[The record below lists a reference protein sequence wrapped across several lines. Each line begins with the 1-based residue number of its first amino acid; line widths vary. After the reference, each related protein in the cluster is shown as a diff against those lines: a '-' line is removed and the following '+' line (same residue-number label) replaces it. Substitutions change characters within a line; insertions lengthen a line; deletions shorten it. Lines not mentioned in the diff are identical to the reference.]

1 MAEIVLITGTPGA
14 GKTSHM
20 VHMLVND
27 SMFKNSDGTPRKIFT
42 NIKSLNIPDMP
53 TIDVSSIAS
62 QQAESTDEKLSFHDI
77 YKWIVKPENHGSVV
91 IIDEAQDVWPA
102 RSNGSQVP
110 PNVAWLNTH
119 RHLGV
124 DIFVLTQNPK
134 LIDVNLRGLVN
145 KHLHVA
151 KNKLGM
157 RTLLEWKYCANN
169 PLTQAKDAFAKVH
182 KLDKKIFGYYKSA
195 ELHTENKT
203 KVTKWVFV
211 LPIVLLIMPV
221 ALYFSYSLLK
231 NMGNKEKVVEAAGT
245 AAASTPSTLEGEIGQ
260 QIGTGGMTQPQNTLG
275 AKPEDFVPRMAE
287 RPETKPIYDGQ
298 RQVQT
303 MEWPVGCI
311 INTKKVCTCYSEQG
325 TKIKE
330 INQQLC
336 KSYVA
341 DGLPFNPYKRP
352 EQEQQQANQAGN
364 HSDDGSTAQ
373 VAQMGGKPLPS
384 LNNGDSE
391 VVANI
396 Q

>member
-14 GKTSHM
+14 GKTAHM
-20 VHMLVND
+20 VHMLVTD
-27 SMFKNSDGTPRKIFT
+27 PMFKDADGKQRKIFT
-42 NIKSLNIPDMP
+42 NIKELNIPDMP
-53 TIDVSSIAS
+53 TIDVSSIKE
-62 QQAESTDEKLSFHDI
+62 QQPQSTDEKLSFHDI
-77 YKWIVKPENHGSVV
+77 YQWIQKPENYGSVV
-91 IIDEAQDVWPA
+91 IVDEAQDVWPA

-134 LIDVNLRGLVN
+134 NIDVNLRGLVN

-169 PLTQAKDAFAKVH
+169 PLTQAKDAFAKLH
-182 KLDKKIFGYYKSA
+182 KIDEKVLDYYKSA
-195 ELHTENKT
+195 EVHTENKT

-231 NMGNKEKVVEAAGT
+231 NMGNKEKVVAAAGT
-245 AAASTPSTLEGEIGQ
+245 AAASTPATLEGEIGQ

-298 RQVQT
+298 RQVQA

-384 LNNGDSE
+384 LSNGDSKD
-391 VVANI
+391 VANI

>member
-14 GKTSHM
+14 GKTAHM

-42 NIKSLNIPDMP
+42 NIKGLNIPDMP

-62 QQAESTDEKLSFHDI
+62 EQAESTDEKLSFHGI

-91 IIDEAQDVWPA
+91 IIDEVQDVWPA

-134 LIDVNLRGLVN
+134 NIDVNLRGLVN

-195 ELHTENKT
+195 EVHTENKT

-231 NMGNKEKVVEAAGT
+231 NMASKDKVVEAA
-245 AAASTPSTLEGEIGQ
+245 AASAPAATDGDMGQ
-260 QIGTGGMTQPQNTLG
+260 QLGTNSNMTQPQNTLG

-325 TKIKE
+325 TKIRE

-341 DGLPFNPYKRP
+341 DGLPFNPYKR
-352 EQEQQQANQAGN
+352 QEQATQQAVQHESNGY
-364 HSDDGSTAQ
+364 DGSTAQ

>member
-14 GKTSHM
+14 GKTAHM
-20 VHMLVND
+20 VHMLVTD
-27 SMFKNSDGTPRKIFT
+27 PMFKDAEGKPRKIFT
-42 NIKSLNIPDMP
+42 NIKELNIPGMP

-62 QQAESTDEKLSFHDI
+62 EQAESTDEKLSFHDI
-77 YKWIVKPENHGSVV
+77 YQWIKQPENHGSVV
-91 IIDEAQDVWPA
+91 IIDEVQDVWPA
-102 RSNGSQVP
+102 RSSGSKVP

-134 LIDVNLRGLVN
+134 NIDVNLRGLVN

-195 ELHTENKT
+195 EVHTENKT

-211 LPIVLLIMPV
+211 LPVVLLIMPV

-231 NMGNKEKVVEAAGT
+231 NMASKDKVVEAS
-245 AAASTPSTLEGEIGQ
+245 AASAPAATDGDMGQ
-260 QIGTGGMTQPQNTLG
+260 QLGTNSNMTQPQNTLG

-287 RPETKPIYDGQ
+287 RPETKPLYDGQ
-298 RQVQT
+298 RQVQA

-325 TKIKE
+325 TKIRE
-330 INQQLC
+330 IPQKLC
-336 KSYVA
+336 ESYVA
-341 DGLPFNPYKRP
+341 DGLPFNPYKR
-352 EQEQQQANQAGN
+352 QEQATQQAVQPESNGYDGN
-364 HSDDGSTAQ
+364 SAQ
-373 VAQMGGKPLPS
+373 VAQMGGEPLPS
-384 LNNGDSE
+384 LSNGNSKD
-391 VVANI
+391 VANI

>member
-14 GKTSHM
+14 GKTAHM

-42 NIKSLNIPDMP
+42 NIKGLNIPDMP

-62 QQAESTDEKLSFHDI
+62 EQAESTDEKLSFHDI

-91 IIDEAQDVWPA
+91 IIDEVQDVWPA

-124 DIFVLTQNPK
+124 NIFVLTQNPK
-134 LIDVNLRGLVN
+134 NIDVNLRGLVN

-195 ELHTENKT
+195 EVHTENKT
-203 KVTKWVFV
+203 KVSKWVFV
-211 LPIVLLIMPV
+211 LPVVLLIMPV

-231 NMGNKEKVVEAAGT
+231 NMASKDKVVEAAAT
-245 AAASTPSTLEGEIGQ
+245 SAPAATDGDMGQ
-260 QIGTGGMTQPQNTLG
+260 QLGTNGNISQPQNTLG

-298 RQVQT
+298 RQVQA

-364 HSDDGSTAQ
+364 HGDDGSTAQ

>member
-1 MAEIVLITGTPGA
+1 
-14 GKTSHM
+14 
-20 VHMLVND
+20 
-27 SMFKNSDGTPRKIFT
+27 
-42 NIKSLNIPDMP
+42 MP

-62 QQAESTDEKLSFHDI
+62 EQAESTDEKLSFHDI

-91 IIDEAQDVWPA
+91 IIDEVQDVWPA

-134 LIDVNLRGLVN
+134 NIDVNLRGLVN

-182 KLDKKIFGYYKSA
+182 KLEKKIFGYYKSA
-195 ELHTENKT
+195 EVHTENKT
-203 KVTKWVFV
+203 KVSKWVFV
-211 LPIVLLIMPV
+211 LPVVLLIMPV

-231 NMGNKEKVVEAAGT
+231 NMASKDKVVEAA
-245 AAASTPSTLEGEIGQ
+245 AASAPAATDGDMGQ
-260 QIGTGGMTQPQNTLG
+260 QLGTNSNMSQPQNTLG

-287 RPETKPIYDGQ
+287 RPETKPLYDGQ
-298 RQVQT
+298 RQVQA

-364 HSDDGSTAQ
+364 HGDDGSTAQ

>member
-14 GKTSHM
+14 GKTAHM

-42 NIKSLNIPDMP
+42 NIKGLNIPDMP

-62 QQAESTDEKLSFHDI
+62 EQAESTDEKLSFHGI

-91 IIDEAQDVWPA
+91 IIDEVQDVWPA

-134 LIDVNLRGLVN
+134 NIDVNLRGLVN

-195 ELHTENKT
+195 EVHTENKT

-231 NMGNKEKVVEAAGT
+231 NMASKDKVVEAA
-245 AAASTPSTLEGEIGQ
+245 AASAPAATDGDMGQ
-260 QIGTGGMTQPQNTLG
+260 QLGTNSNMTQPQNTLG

-287 RPETKPIYDGQ
+287 RPETKPLYDGQ
-298 RQVQT
+298 RQVQV

-373 VAQMGGKPLPS
+373 VAQMGGQPLPS
-384 LNNGDSE
+384 LSNGDSKD
-391 VVANI
+391 VANI

>member
-14 GKTSHM
+14 GKTAHM
-20 VHMLVND
+20 VHMLVTD
-27 SMFKNSDGTPRKIFT
+27 PMFKDAEGKPRKIFT
-42 NIKSLNIPDMP
+42 NIKELNIPGMP

-62 QQAESTDEKLSFHDI
+62 EQAESTDEKLSFHDI
-77 YKWIVKPENHGSVV
+77 YQWIKQPENHGSVV
-91 IIDEAQDVWPA
+91 IIDEVQDVWPA
-102 RSNGSQVP
+102 RSSGSKVP

-134 LIDVNLRGLVN
+134 NIDVNLRGLVN

-195 ELHTENKT
+195 EVHTENKT

-231 NMGNKEKVVEAAGT
+231 NMGNKEKVVEAA
-245 AAASTPSTLEGEIGQ
+245 AASTPATLEGQIGQ

-373 VAQMGGKPLPS
+373 VAQMGGEPLPS
-384 LNNGDSE
+384 LSNGDSK

>member
-14 GKTSHM
+14 GKTAHM
-20 VHMLVND
+20 VHMLATD
-27 SMFKNSDGTPRKIFT
+27 SMFKDADGKPRKIFT
-42 NIKSLNIPDMP
+42 NIKGLNIPDMP

-62 QQAESTDEKLSFHDI
+62 EQAESTDEKLSFHDI
-77 YKWIVKPENHGSVV
+77 YQWIKQPENHGSVV
-91 IIDEAQDVWPA
+91 IIDEVQDVWPA
-102 RSNGSQVP
+102 RSSGSKVP

-134 LIDVNLRGLVN
+134 NIDVNLRGLVN

-195 ELHTENKT
+195 EVHTENKT

-211 LPIVLLIMPV
+211 LPVVLLIMPV

-245 AAASTPSTLEGEIGQ
+245 VAASTPATLEGEISQ

-287 RPETKPIYDGQ
+287 RPETKPLYDSQ
-298 RQVQT
+298 RQVQA

-364 HSDDGSTAQ
+364 HSDDGNAAQ
-373 VAQMGGKPLPS
+373 VAQMGGEPLPS
-384 LNNGDSE
+384 LSNGDSK

>member
-14 GKTSHM
+14 GKTAHM

-42 NIKSLNIPDMP
+42 NIKGLNIPEMP

-62 QQAESTDEKLSFHDI
+62 EQAESTDEKLSFHDI

-91 IIDEAQDVWPA
+91 IIDEVQDVWPA

-134 LIDVNLRGLVN
+134 NIDVNLRGLVN

-195 ELHTENKT
+195 EVHTENKT

-211 LPIVLLIMPV
+211 LPVVLLIMPV

-231 NMGNKEKVVEAAGT
+231 NMASKDKVVEAA
-245 AAASTPSTLEGEIGQ
+245 AASAPAATDGDMGQ
-260 QIGTGGMTQPQNTLG
+260 QLGTNSGMTQPQNTLG

-373 VAQMGGKPLPS
+373 VAQMGGEPLPS
-384 LNNGDSE
+384 LRNGDSKD
-391 VVANI
+391 VANI

>member
-14 GKTSHM
+14 GKTAHM

-27 SMFKNSDGTPRKIFT
+27 PMFKDADGKLRKIFT
-42 NIKSLNIPDMP
+42 NIKELNIPDML

-62 QQAESTDEKLSFHDI
+62 EQAESTDEKLSFHDI
-77 YKWIVKPENHGSVV
+77 YKWIKQPENYGSVV
-91 IIDEAQDVWPA
+91 IVDEAQDVWPA

-134 LIDVNLRGLVN
+134 NIDVNLRGLVN

-151 KNKLGM
+151 QNKLGI

-169 PLTQAKDAFAKVH
+169 PLTQAKDAFAKLH
-182 KLDKKIFGYYKSA
+182 RIDKKVLDYYKSA
-195 ELHTENKT
+195 EVHTENKT

-211 LPIVLLIMPV
+211 LPIVLLIMPI

-231 NMGNKEKVVEAAGT
+231 NMASKDKVVEAA
-245 AAASTPSTLEGEIGQ
+245 AASAPAATDGDMGQ
-260 QIGTGGMTQPQNTLG
+260 QLGTNSNMSQPQNTLG

-287 RPETKPIYDGQ
+287 RPETKPLYDGQ
-298 RQVQT
+298 RQVQA

-311 INTKKVCTCYSEQG
+311 INTQKVCTCYSEQG

-341 DGLPFNPYKRP
+341 DGLPFNPYKR
-352 EQEQQQANQAGN
+352 QEQATQQSVQPESNGY
-364 HSDDGSTAQ
+364 DGSTAQ
-373 VAQMGGKPLPS
+373 VAQMGGEPLPS
-384 LNNGDSE
+384 LSNGDSKD
-391 VVANI
+391 VANI

>member
-14 GKTSHM
+14 GKTAHM

-42 NIKSLNIPDMP
+42 NIKGLNIPDMP

-62 QQAESTDEKLSFHDI
+62 EQAESTDEKLSFHDI

-91 IIDEAQDVWPA
+91 IIDEVQDVWPA

-134 LIDVNLRGLVN
+134 NIDVNLRGLVN

-195 ELHTENKT
+195 EVHTENKT

-231 NMGNKEKVVEAAGT
+231 NMASKDKVVEAA
-245 AAASTPSTLEGEIGQ
+245 AASAPAVTDGDTGQ
-260 QIGTGGMTQPQNTLG
+260 QLGTNSNMTQPQNTLG

-287 RPETKPIYDGQ
+287 RPETKPLYDGQ
-298 RQVQT
+298 RQVQA

-311 INTKKVCTCYSEQG
+311 INTQKVCTCYSEQG

-364 HSDDGSTAQ
+364 HGDDGSTAQ

>member
-14 GKTSHM
+14 GKTAHM

-42 NIKSLNIPDMP
+42 NIKGLNIPDMP

-62 QQAESTDEKLSFHDI
+62 EQAESTDEKLSFHDM

-91 IIDEAQDVWPA
+91 IIDEVQDVWPA

-124 DIFVLTQNPK
+124 NIFVLTQNPK
-134 LIDVNLRGLVN
+134 NIDVNLRGLVN

-169 PLTQAKDAFAKVH
+169 PLTQAKDAFAKIH

-195 ELHTENKT
+195 EVHTENKT

-231 NMGNKEKVVEAAGT
+231 NMASKDKVVEAAAT
-245 AAASTPSTLEGEIGQ
+245 SAPAATDGDMGQ
-260 QIGTGGMTQPQNTLG
+260 QLGTNGNISQPQNTLG

-298 RQVQT
+298 RQVQA

-352 EQEQQQANQAGN
+352 DQEQQQANQAGN

>member
-14 GKTSHM
+14 GKTAHM

-42 NIKSLNIPDMP
+42 NIKGLNIPDMP

-62 QQAESTDEKLSFHDI
+62 EQAESTDEKLSFHDI

-91 IIDEAQDVWPA
+91 IIDEVQDVWPA

-124 DIFVLTQNPK
+124 NIFVLTQNPK
-134 LIDVNLRGLVN
+134 NIDVNLRGLVN

-195 ELHTENKT
+195 EVHTENKT
-203 KVTKWVFV
+203 KVSKWVFV

-231 NMGNKEKVVEAAGT
+231 NMASKDKVVEAAAT
-245 AAASTPSTLEGEIGQ
+245 SAPAATDGDMGQ
-260 QIGTGGMTQPQNTLG
+260 QLGTNGNISQPQNTLG

-298 RQVQT
+298 RQVQA

-352 EQEQQQANQAGN
+352 DQEQQQANQAGN

>member
-14 GKTSHM
+14 GKTAHM

-42 NIKSLNIPDMP
+42 NIKGLNIPDMP

-62 QQAESTDEKLSFHDI
+62 EQAESTDEKLSFHDI
-77 YKWIVKPENHGSVV
+77 YQWIKQPENHGSVV
-91 IIDEAQDVWPA
+91 IIDEVQDVWPA
-102 RSNGSQVP
+102 RSSGSKVP

-134 LIDVNLRGLVN
+134 NIDVNLRGLVN

-195 ELHTENKT
+195 EVHTENKT

-211 LPIVLLIMPV
+211 LPVVLLIMPV

-245 AAASTPSTLEGEIGQ
+245 VAASTPATLEGEISQ

-287 RPETKPIYDGQ
+287 RPETKPLYDSQ
-298 RQVQT
+298 RQVQA

-364 HSDDGSTAQ
+364 HSDDGNAAQ
-373 VAQMGGKPLPS
+373 VAQMGGEPLPS
-384 LNNGDSE
+384 LSNGDSK

>member
-14 GKTSHM
+14 GKTAHM

-42 NIKSLNIPDMP
+42 NIKGLNIPDMP

-62 QQAESTDEKLSFHDI
+62 EQAESTDEKLSFHDI

-91 IIDEAQDVWPA
+91 IIDEVQDVWPA

-134 LIDVNLRGLVN
+134 NIDVNLRGLVN

-195 ELHTENKT
+195 EVHTENKT

-231 NMGNKEKVVEAAGT
+231 NMASKDKVVVA
-245 AAASTPSTLEGEIGQ
+245 AAASSPASTDGDTGQ
-260 QIGTGGMTQPQNTLG
+260 QLGTNSNMTQPQNTLG

-287 RPETKPIYDGQ
+287 RPETKPLYDGQ
-298 RQVQT
+298 RQVQA

-364 HSDDGSTAQ
+364 HGDDGSTAQ

>member
-14 GKTSHM
+14 GKTAHM

-42 NIKSLNIPDMP
+42 NIKGLNIPDMP

-62 QQAESTDEKLSFHDI
+62 EQAESTDEKLSFHDI

-91 IIDEAQDVWPA
+91 IIDEVQDVWPA

-134 LIDVNLRGLVN
+134 NIDVNLRGLVN

-195 ELHTENKT
+195 EVHTENKT
-203 KVTKWVFV
+203 KVSKWVFV
-211 LPIVLLIMPV
+211 LPVVLLIMPV

-231 NMGNKEKVVEAAGT
+231 NMASKDKVVEAA
-245 AAASTPSTLEGEIGQ
+245 AASAPAATDGDMGQ
-260 QIGTGGMTQPQNTLG
+260 QLGTNSNMSQPQNTLG

-311 INTKKVCTCYSEQG
+311 INTQKVCTCYSEQG

>member
-14 GKTSHM
+14 GKTAHM

-42 NIKSLNIPDMP
+42 NIKGLNIPDMP

-62 QQAESTDEKLSFHDI
+62 EQPESTDEKLSFHDI

-91 IIDEAQDVWPA
+91 IIDEVQDVWPA

-134 LIDVNLRGLVN
+134 NIDVNLRGLVN

-195 ELHTENKT
+195 EVHTENKT

-231 NMGNKEKVVEAAGT
+231 NMTSKDKVVEAAV
-245 AAASTPSTLEGEIGQ
+245 ASAPALIDGDMSQ
-260 QIGTGGMTQPQNTLG
+260 QLGINSNMTQPQNTLG

-311 INTKKVCTCYSEQG
+311 INTQKVCTCYSEQG

-336 KSYVA
+336 KSHVA
-341 DGLPFNPYKRP
+341 DGLPFNPYKR
-352 EQEQQQANQAGN
+352 QEQATQQAVQPESNGYDSN
-364 HSDDGSTAQ
+364 TAQ
-373 VAQMGGKPLPS
+373 VAQMGGEPLSS
-384 LNNGDSE
+384 LSNGDSKD
-391 VVANI
+391 VANI

>member
-1 MAEIVLITGTPGA
+1 MAEIVLITGTPGS

-91 IIDEAQDVWPA
+91 IVDEAQDVWPA

-195 ELHTENKT
+195 EVHTENKT

-231 NMGNKEKVVEAAGT
+231 NMASKDKVVEAA
-245 AAASTPSTLEGEIGQ
+245 AASAPAATDGDMGQ
-260 QIGTGGMTQPQNTLG
+260 QLGTNSGMTQPQNTLG

-287 RPETKPIYDGQ
+287 RPETKPLYDGQ

-352 EQEQQQANQAGN
+352 EQATQQAVKPESNGYDGN
-364 HSDDGSTAQ
+364 AAQ
-373 VAQMGGKPLPS
+373 VAQMGGQPLPS
-384 LNNGDSE
+384 LSNGDSKD
-391 VVANI
+391 VANI

>member
-14 GKTSHM
+14 GKTAHM

-42 NIKSLNIPDMP
+42 NIKGLNIPDMP

-62 QQAESTDEKLSFHDI
+62 EQAESTDEKLSFHDM

-91 IIDEAQDVWPA
+91 IIDEVQDVWPA

-124 DIFVLTQNPK
+124 NIFVLTQNPK
-134 LIDVNLRGLVN
+134 NIDVNLRGLVN

-169 PLTQAKDAFAKVH
+169 PLTQAKDAFAKIH

-195 ELHTENKT
+195 EVHTENKT

-231 NMGNKEKVVEAAGT
+231 NMASKDKVVEAAAT
-245 AAASTPSTLEGEIGQ
+245 SAPAATDGDMGQ
-260 QIGTGGMTQPQNTLG
+260 QLGTNGNISQPQNTLG

-325 TKIKE
+325 TKIRE
-330 INQQLC
+330 IPQKLC
-336 KSYVA
+336 ESYVA

-352 EQEQQQANQAGN
+352 EQATQQAVQPESNGY
-364 HSDDGSTAQ
+364 DGSTAQ
-373 VAQMGGKPLPS
+373 VAQMGGQPLPS
-384 LNNGDSE
+384 LSNGDSKD
-391 VVANI
+391 VANI

>member
-14 GKTSHM
+14 GKTAHM

-42 NIKSLNIPDMP
+42 NIKGLNIPDMP

-62 QQAESTDEKLSFHDI
+62 EQAESTDEKLSFHDI

-91 IIDEAQDVWPA
+91 IIDEVQDVWPA

-134 LIDVNLRGLVN
+134 NIDVNLRGLVN

-195 ELHTENKT
+195 EVHTENKT

-245 AAASTPSTLEGEIGQ
+245 AAASTPATLEGEIGQ

-287 RPETKPIYDGQ
+287 RPETKPLYDGQ
-298 RQVQT
+298 RQVQA

>member
-14 GKTSHM
+14 GKTAHM

-42 NIKSLNIPDMP
+42 NIKGLNIPDMP

-62 QQAESTDEKLSFHDI
+62 EQAESTDEKLSFHDI

-91 IIDEAQDVWPA
+91 IIDEVQDVWPA

-134 LIDVNLRGLVN
+134 NIDVNLRGLVN

-195 ELHTENKT
+195 EVHTENKT
-203 KVTKWVFV
+203 KVSKWVFV
-211 LPIVLLIMPV
+211 LPVVLLIMPV

-231 NMGNKEKVVEAAGT
+231 NMASKDKVVEAA
-245 AAASTPSTLEGEIGQ
+245 AASAPAATDGDMGQ
-260 QIGTGGMTQPQNTLG
+260 QLGTNSNMSQPQNTLG

-287 RPETKPIYDGQ
+287 RPETKPLYDGQ
-298 RQVQT
+298 RQVQA

-364 HSDDGSTAQ
+364 HGDDGSTAQ

>member
-14 GKTSHM
+14 GKTAHM

-42 NIKSLNIPDMP
+42 NIKGLDIPDMP

-62 QQAESTDEKLSFHDI
+62 EQAESTDEKLSFHDI

-91 IIDEAQDVWPA
+91 IIDEVQDVWPA

-134 LIDVNLRGLVN
+134 NIDVNLRGLVN

-195 ELHTENKT
+195 EVHTENKT
-203 KVTKWVFV
+203 KVSKWVFV
-211 LPIVLLIMPV
+211 LPVVLLIMPV

-231 NMGNKEKVVEAAGT
+231 NMASKDKVVEAA
-245 AAASTPSTLEGEIGQ
+245 AASAPAATDGDMGQ
-260 QIGTGGMTQPQNTLG
+260 QLGTNSNMSQPQNTLG

-287 RPETKPIYDGQ
+287 RPETKPLYDGQ
-298 RQVQT
+298 RQVQA

-364 HSDDGSTAQ
+364 HGDDGSTAQ

>member
-14 GKTSHM
+14 GKTAHM

-42 NIKSLNIPDMP
+42 NIKGLNIPDMP

-62 QQAESTDEKLSFHDI
+62 EQAESTDEKLSFHDI

-91 IIDEAQDVWPA
+91 IIDEVQDVWPA

-134 LIDVNLRGLVN
+134 NIDVNLRGLVN

-195 ELHTENKT
+195 EVHTENKT

-231 NMGNKEKVVEAAGT
+231 NMASKDKVVEAA
-245 AAASTPSTLEGEIGQ
+245 AASAPAATDGDMGQ
-260 QIGTGGMTQPQNTLG
+260 QLGTNSNMTQPQNTLG

-298 RQVQT
+298 RQVQA

-325 TKIKE
+325 TKIRE
-330 INQQLC
+330 IPQKLC
-336 KSYVA
+336 ESYVA
-341 DGLPFNPYKRP
+341 DGLPFNPYKR
-352 EQEQQQANQAGN
+352 QEQATQQAVQPESNGYDGN
-364 HSDDGSTAQ
+364 SAQ

>member
-14 GKTSHM
+14 GKTAHM

-42 NIKSLNIPDMP
+42 NIKGLNIPDMP

-62 QQAESTDEKLSFHDI
+62 EQAESTDEKLSFHDI

-91 IIDEAQDVWPA
+91 IIDEVQDVWPA

-134 LIDVNLRGLVN
+134 NIDVNLRGLVN

-195 ELHTENKT
+195 EVHTENKT

-231 NMGNKEKVVEAAGT
+231 NMASKDKVVEAA
-245 AAASTPSTLEGEIGQ
+245 AASAPAATDGDMGQ
-260 QIGTGGMTQPQNTLG
+260 QLGTNSNMSQPQNTLG

-311 INTKKVCTCYSEQG
+311 INTQKVCTCYSEQG

>member
-14 GKTSHM
+14 GKTAHM

-42 NIKSLNIPDMP
+42 NIKGLNIPEMP

-62 QQAESTDEKLSFHDI
+62 EQAESTDEKLSFHDI

-91 IIDEAQDVWPA
+91 IIDEVQDVWPA

-134 LIDVNLRGLVN
+134 NIDVNLRGLVN

-195 ELHTENKT
+195 EVHTENKT

-231 NMGNKEKVVEAAGT
+231 NMASKDKVVEAA
-245 AAASTPSTLEGEIGQ
+245 AASAPAATDGDMGQ
-260 QIGTGGMTQPQNTLG
+260 QLGTNSGMTQPQNTLG

-287 RPETKPIYDGQ
+287 RPETKPLYDGQ
-298 RQVQT
+298 RQVQA

-373 VAQMGGKPLPS
+373 VAQMGGEPLPS
-384 LNNGDSE
+384 LRNGDSKD
-391 VVANI
+391 VANI

>member
-14 GKTSHM
+14 GKTAHM

-42 NIKSLNIPDMP
+42 NIKGLNIPDMP

-62 QQAESTDEKLSFHDI
+62 EQAESTDEKLSFHDI

-91 IIDEAQDVWPA
+91 IIDEVQDVWPA

-134 LIDVNLRGLVN
+134 NIDVNLRGLVN

-195 ELHTENKT
+195 EVHTENKT
-203 KVTKWVFV
+203 KVSKWVFV

-231 NMGNKEKVVEAAGT
+231 NMASKDKVVEAA
-245 AAASTPSTLEGEIGQ
+245 AASAPAATDGDTGQ
-260 QIGTGGMTQPQNTLG
+260 QLGTNSNMTQPQNTLG

-298 RQVQT
+298 RQVQA

-352 EQEQQQANQAGN
+352 EQA
-364 HSDDGSTAQ
+364 T
-373 VAQMGGKPLPS
+373 QMGGDPLPS
-384 LNNGDSE
+384 LSNGDSKD
-391 VVANI
+391 VANI

>member
-14 GKTSHM
+14 GKTAHM

-42 NIKSLNIPDMP
+42 NIKGLNIPDMP

-62 QQAESTDEKLSFHDI
+62 EQAESTDEKLSFHDI

-91 IIDEAQDVWPA
+91 IIDEVQDVWPA

-134 LIDVNLRGLVN
+134 NIDVNLRGLVN

-195 ELHTENKT
+195 EVHTENKT
-203 KVTKWVFV
+203 KVSKWVFV
-211 LPIVLLIMPV
+211 LPVVLLIMPV

-231 NMGNKEKVVEAAGT
+231 NMASKDKVVEAAVASAP
-245 AAASTPSTLEGEIGQ
+245 AATDGDMGQ
-260 QIGTGGMTQPQNTLG
+260 QLGTNSNMSQPQNTLG

-287 RPETKPIYDGQ
+287 RPETKPLYDGQ
-298 RQVQT
+298 RQVQA

-364 HSDDGSTAQ
+364 HGDDGSTAQ

>member
-14 GKTSHM
+14 GKTAHM

-42 NIKSLNIPDMP
+42 NIKGLNIPDMP

-62 QQAESTDEKLSFHDI
+62 EQPESTDEKLSFHDI

-91 IIDEAQDVWPA
+91 IIDEVQDVWPA

-134 LIDVNLRGLVN
+134 NIDVNLRGLVN

-195 ELHTENKT
+195 EVHTENKT
-203 KVTKWVFV
+203 KVSKWVFV

-231 NMGNKEKVVEAAGT
+231 NMASKDKVVEAA
-245 AAASTPSTLEGEIGQ
+245 AASAPAATDGDMGQ
-260 QIGTGGMTQPQNTLG
+260 QLGTNSNMTQPQNTLG

-298 RQVQT
+298 RQVQA

-364 HSDDGSTAQ
+364 HGDDGSTAQ

>member
-14 GKTSHM
+14 GKTAHM
-20 VHMLVND
+20 VHMMLND
-27 SMFKNSDGTPRKIFT
+27 PIFKDNEGNPRKVFT
-42 NIKSLNIPDMP
+42 NIKELQLPHIP
-53 TIDVSSIAS
+53 VSSIKEE
-62 QQAESTDEKLSFHDI
+62 QAQSTDEKLSFHDC
-77 YKWIVKPENHGSVV
+77 YEWIKKPENHGSII
-91 IIDEAQDVWPA
+91 IIDEVQDVWPA

-134 LIDVNLRGLVN
+134 SIDINLRGLVN

-182 KLDKKIFGYYKSA
+182 KLDKKVFDLYKSA
-195 ELHTENKT
+195 EIHTENKT

-221 ALYFSYSLLK
+221 AMYFSYSLLK
-231 NMGNKEKVVEAAGT
+231 NMGKSPEDVAST
-245 AAASTPSTLEGEIGQ
+245 AASAPASFEQTAS
-260 QIGTGGMTQPQNTLG
+260 GTMAQLGNNSHTENTLG
-275 AKPEDFVPRMAE
+275 AKPEDFIPRLAE
-287 RPETKPIYDGQ
+287 RPETKPLYDSQ

-303 MEWPVGCI
+303 MEWPIGCI
-311 INTKKVCTCYSEQG
+311 INVKNKCHCFTDQG

-330 INQQLC
+330 IHESLC
-336 KSYVA
+336 RIYAVE
-341 DGLPFNPYKRP
+341 GVPFNPYKRA
-352 EQEQQQANQAGN
+352 EQQNPQKQQQTESSASNEP
-364 HSDDGSTAQ
+364 GSSQ
-373 VAQMGGKPLPS
+373 VVQMGGKPLPS
-384 LNNGDSE
+384 LREGDSDTMA
-391 VVANI
+391 VI

>member
-14 GKTSHM
+14 GKTAHM

-42 NIKSLNIPDMP
+42 NIKGLNIPEMP

-62 QQAESTDEKLSFHDI
+62 EQPESTDEKLSFHDI

-91 IIDEAQDVWPA
+91 IIDEVQDVWPA

-134 LIDVNLRGLVN
+134 NIDVNLRGLVN

-195 ELHTENKT
+195 EVHTENKT
-203 KVTKWVFV
+203 KVSKWVFV

-231 NMGNKEKVVEAAGT
+231 NMASKDKVVEAA
-245 AAASTPSTLEGEIGQ
+245 AASAPAATDGDMGQ
-260 QIGTGGMTQPQNTLG
+260 QLGTNSNMTQPQNTLG

-298 RQVQT
+298 RQVQA

-364 HSDDGSTAQ
+364 HGDDGSTAQ

>member
-14 GKTSHM
+14 GKTAHM
-20 VHMLVND
+20 VHMLATD
-27 SMFKNSDGTPRKIFT
+27 SMFKDADGKPRKIFT
-42 NIKSLNIPDMP
+42 NIKGLNIPDMP

-62 QQAESTDEKLSFHDI
+62 EQAESTDEKLSFHDI

-91 IIDEAQDVWPA
+91 IIDEVQDVWPA

-134 LIDVNLRGLVN
+134 NIDVNLRGLVN

-169 PLTQAKDAFAKVH
+169 PLTQAKDAFAKIH

-195 ELHTENKT
+195 EVHTENKT

-231 NMGNKEKVVEAAGT
+231 NMASKDKVVEAA
-245 AAASTPSTLEGEIGQ
+245 AASAPAATDGDMGQ
-260 QIGTGGMTQPQNTLG
+260 QLGTNSNMSQPQNTLG

-287 RPETKPIYDGQ
+287 RPETKPLYDGQ
-298 RQVQT
+298 RQVQA

-325 TKIKE
+325 TKIRE
-330 INQQLC
+330 IPQKLC
-336 KSYVA
+336 ESYVA
-341 DGLPFNPYKRP
+341 DGLPFNPYKR
-352 EQEQQQANQAGN
+352 QEQATQQAVKPESNDYDGN
-364 HSDDGSTAQ
+364 AAQ

>member
-14 GKTSHM
+14 GKTAHM

-42 NIKSLNIPDMP
+42 NIKGLNIPDMP

-62 QQAESTDEKLSFHDI
+62 EQAESTDEKLSFHDI

-91 IIDEAQDVWPA
+91 IIDEVQDVWPA

-134 LIDVNLRGLVN
+134 NIDVNLRGLVN

-195 ELHTENKT
+195 EVHTENKT

-231 NMGNKEKVVEAAGT
+231 NMASKDKVVEAA
-245 AAASTPSTLEGEIGQ
+245 AASAPAVTDGDTGQ
-260 QIGTGGMTQPQNTLG
+260 QLGTNSNMTQPQNTLG

-287 RPETKPIYDGQ
+287 RPETKPLYDGQ
-298 RQVQT
+298 RQVQA

-364 HSDDGSTAQ
+364 HGDDGSTAQ

>member
-14 GKTSHM
+14 GKTAHM

-42 NIKSLNIPDMP
+42 NIKGLNIPDMP

-62 QQAESTDEKLSFHDI
+62 EQAESTDEKLSFHDI

-91 IIDEAQDVWPA
+91 IIDEVQDVWPA

-134 LIDVNLRGLVN
+134 NIDVNLRGLVN

-195 ELHTENKT
+195 EVHTENKT
-203 KVTKWVFV
+203 KVSKWVFV

-231 NMGNKEKVVEAAGT
+231 NMASKDKVVEAA
-245 AAASTPSTLEGEIGQ
+245 AASAPASTDGDTGQ
-260 QIGTGGMTQPQNTLG
+260 QLGTNSNMTQPQNTLG
-275 AKPEDFVPRMAE
+275 AKAEDFVPRMAE

-311 INTKKVCTCYSEQG
+311 INTQKVCTCYSEQG

-330 INQQLC
+330 ISQQLC

-341 DGLPFNPYKRP
+341 DGLPFNPYKR
-352 EQEQQQANQAGN
+352 QEQQATQQAAQPESNGYDGN
-364 HSDDGSTAQ
+364 TAQ
-373 VAQMGGKPLPS
+373 VAQMGGEPLPS
-384 LNNGDSE
+384 LRNGDSKD
-391 VVANI
+391 VANI